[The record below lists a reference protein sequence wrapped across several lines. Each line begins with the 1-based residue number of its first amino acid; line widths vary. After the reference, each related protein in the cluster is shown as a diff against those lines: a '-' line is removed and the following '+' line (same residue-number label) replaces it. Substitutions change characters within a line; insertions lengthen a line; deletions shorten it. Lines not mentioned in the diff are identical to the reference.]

1 MGDEEIYIDNLIRR
15 NEYRK
20 AFWII
25 NIERLYGE

>member
-1 MGDEEIYIDNLIRR
+1 MGDEEIYIRFK